1 MIRSINI
8 IHALKIQLKRSGI
21 TYRELAAQLK
31 LSESAVKQMFASGNF
46 SLRRLDQVCDALG
59 LELGDLVDIAMNQ
72 ESKTAE
78 LSNSQER
85 ELVADIKLLLVAY
98 LLVNYVSVDEILEQF
113 EISEIEIVQLLARLD
128 RMKLIELQPGN
139 RVRLLIT
146 SNFKWLKNGPIEN
159 FFREEVQSEFLS
171 GNFHSAG
178 SLYQVKNGSITR
190 QGQLQIAERL
200 EAVGNLFD
208 DICWEERKQS
218 AANRRGTTM
227 ILAIRDWQLTVF
239 SSLQK
244 QQKQQ
249 Q

>member
-8 IHALKIQLKRSGI
+8 IQALKIQLKRSGI

-98 LLVNYVSVDEILEQF
+98 LLVNHLSVDEILEQF

-159 FFREEVQSEFLS
+159 FFREEVQSEFLI
-171 GNFHSAG
+171 
-178 SLYQVKNGSITR
+178 YYK
-190 QGQLQIAERL
+190 
-200 EAVGNLFD
+200 
-208 DICWEERKQS
+208 
-218 AANRRGTTM
+218 
-227 ILAIRDWQLTVF
+227 
-239 SSLQK
+239 
-244 QQKQQ
+244 
-249 Q
+249 